1 MDKSQ
6 KRQNYLH
13 YIKIKL
19 FSRFNINN
27 DANRAKKHSLE
38 RKKTSLNMYASLLNC
53 LVNIN
58 LLTMTTIISTSEVIL
73 ISMGFW
79 RYLFSPGL
87 KYRYLPLFRSLHY
100 TVLLLW
106 KIAKSETAVS
116 ICFTASWYRGSVHPE
131 QLEWNHQVPSLE
143 LHSASSHPKFEFVSV
158 SCCTLSQLIS
168 CIH

>member
-27 DANRAKKHSLE
+27 EANRAKKHSLE
-38 RKKTSLNMYASLLNC
+38 RKKTWLNMYASLMNC

-58 LLTMTTIISTSEVIL
+58 LLTMTMIISTSEVIL

-87 KYRYLPLFRSLHY
+87 KYRYLPLFRSCI
-100 TVLLLW
+100 TP
-106 KIAKSETAVS
+106 S
-116 ICFTASWYRGSVHPE
+116 CFYEKQQKVKQR
-131 QLEWNHQVPSLE
+131 
-143 LHSASSHPKFEFVSV
+143 SASVSQQAGTEGV
-158 SCCTLSQLIS
+158 CTLSS
-168 CIH
+168 